1 MRNVTSLKPKRNND
15 IFKSIPKFTEVF
27 VPIEVARKYAQSI
40 YGSVE
45 VHDASPA
52 HSVQKKLDKAFLHKE
67 SPWQI
72 IIVQEGAS

>member
-1 MRNVTSLKPKRNND
+1 MRNVTSLKPRINND

-52 HSVQKKLDKAFLHKE
+52 HFVQKKLDKAY
-67 SPWQI
+67 SMGDTPWR
-72 IIVQEGAS
+72 VVVG